1 MIPRPSLHHCILPA
15 LVILAG
21 CRRPAPLPPPT
32 VAVTPPVLVVDAGT
46 PLVDV
51 PAVAAAPPGLPPVG
65 GVVPSSPVTQIAL
78 GHNRACAVRVDG
90 RVVCWG
96 VGFEDNEANRA
107 NAAPA
112 LVVGLVDAVEI
123 AGDLAHW
130 CARRRSGEVRC
141 WDETLRT
148 GPIETTDAAELAWDC
163 VRMTNGS
170 VWCWE
175 GGAVGPPTLR
185 EVALPGPVRALG
197 HGTIPCAVHVD
208 GSVSCWGAAGFHQL
222 PGDAGV
228 SESNV
233 PPVRLPG
240 LAGVDE
246 VGTSQFAPSCARVGS
261 RVWCWGGEGSAS
273 YHPVPLRG
281 VTNALRLAVGEY
293 HSCALTSGGR
303 VSCWGANASG
313 QLARTREALGESA
326 TPVVV
331 RDVTGAVEVVVGGGE
346 PAGGG
351 GSTCVRDAA
360 GGVRCWGQING
371 ESRPT
376 AVDLSSAQEPA
387 PR

>member
-1 MIPRPSLHHCILPA
+1 MP
-15 LVILAG
+15 
-21 CRRPAPLPPPT
+21 
-32 VAVTPPVLVVDAGT
+32 VVDAGT
-46 PLVDV
+46 PSLDV
-51 PAVAAAPPGLPPVG
+51 AAVAPAPPGLPPVG
-65 GVVPSSPVTQIAL
+65 GVAPSSPVAQIAL
-78 GHNRACAVRVDG
+78 GHNRACALRVDG

-96 VGFEDNEANRA
+96 VGMEDNDDNRA
-107 NAAPA
+107 HAAPA
-112 LVVGLVDAVEI
+112 LVVGLVDAVEV
-123 AGDLAHW
+123 AGDVARW
-130 CARRRSGEVRC
+130 CARRRSGELRC

-148 GPIETTDAAELAWDC
+148 GGVEATDVAEVAWDC
-163 VRMTNGS
+163 VRKTNGS

-175 GGAVGPPTLR
+175 GTEPSALR
-185 EVALPGPVRALG
+185 EVALPAPVRALG
-197 HGTIPCAVHVD
+197 HGTISCAVHVD
-208 GSVSCWGAAGFHQL
+208 GSVSCWGTAGFHQL

-233 PPVRLPG
+233 PPIRLAG

-246 VGTSQFAPSCARVGS
+246 VGTSQFAPSCARAGS

-273 YHPVPLRG
+273 YRPTPLRG
-281 VTNALRLAVGEY
+281 VANALRLAVGEY

-313 QLARTREALGESA
+313 QLGRTREALDDSA

-331 RDVTGAVEVVVGGGE
+331 RDVIGAVEVAVGGGE

-351 GSTCVRDAA
+351 GSTCVRDVA
-360 GGVRCWGQING
+360 GAVRCWGQING